1 MDELTAAGITDP
13 DLRASYEECKRLNA
27 LHGKTYYLATLLL
40 PKAKRPF
47 VHALYGFAR
56 YADEI
61 VDDLASE
68 LSVEEKAEVLSKWG
82 NGVLADLKK
91 GISQDH
97 VGRAL
102 IDTVKRF
109 DIPHEHF
116 EAFLHS
122 MTMDLTVQEY
132 ESYEDLLEY
141 VYGSAAVIGLEM
153 VPILGPLHNDAFEAA
168 KKLGIAFQ
176 LANFIRDVD
185 EDLDRGR
192 VYLPL
197 KELGQFGVTRE
208 MLEERVLDLP
218 MREADVAIRMKEPSQ
233 ADLIRKRLMGVRM
246 RLYASPD
253 YLAKHGTP
261 ERIEDVAQHR
271 LICQNPT
278 AHQVGAGAM
287 LVAHLMSYEPR
298 STLKVNNYF
307 GVLQG
312 VLSNLGVGVL
322 PDYLTQDF
330 PNLSRVMPEVES
342 AEVPVFLAYPEELR
356 HSKRVSAFRDF
367 VQEEIIS
374 YRKQLKDQ
382 AVS

>member
-68 LSVEEKAEVLSKWG
+68 LSVEEKAEALSTWG

-91 GISQDH
+91 GTSNDH

-132 ESYEDLLEY
+132 ETYEDLLEY

-192 VYLPL
+192 VYLPI
-197 KELGQFGVTRE
+197 KELAQFGVTRE
-208 MLEERVLDLP
+208 MLEERVL
-218 MREADVAIRMKEPSQ
+218 
-233 ADLIRKRLMGVRM
+233 
-246 RLYASPD
+246 
-253 YLAKHGTP
+253 TP
-261 ERIEDVAQHR
+261 EIVEALKFQIARVRQLQAESA
-271 LICQNPT
+271 
-278 AHQVGAGAM
+278 AGIAM
-287 LVAHLMSYEPR
+287 LEATSRPCIEAA
-298 STLKVNNYF
+298 STLYCGIV
-307 GVLQG
+307 
-312 VLSNLGVGVL
+312 
-322 PDYLTQDF
+322 D
-330 PNLSRVMPEVES
+330 EVEKIGYDIFNQRAKTS
-342 AEVPVFLAYPEELR
+342 TARRVRVAGGAFIKR
-356 HSKRVSAFRDF
+356 HLVSR
-367 VQEEIIS
+367 
-374 YRKQLKDQ
+374 
-382 AVS
+382 

>member
-1 MDELTAAGITDP
+1 VDELTAAGITDS

-27 LHGKTYYLATLLL
+27 LHGKTYFLATLLL

-68 LSVEEKAEVLSKWG
+68 LSIEEKAEALSNWG

-91 GISQDH
+91 GTSDDH

-132 ESYEDLLEY
+132 ETYEDLLEY

-192 VYLPL
+192 VYLPI
-197 KELGQFGVTRE
+197 KELAQFGVTRE
-208 MLEERVLDLP
+208 MLEERVL
-218 MREADVAIRMKEPSQ
+218 
-233 ADLIRKRLMGVRM
+233 
-246 RLYASPD
+246 
-253 YLAKHGTP
+253 TP
-261 ERIEDVAQHR
+261 EIIEALKFQIARVRQLQSEAAPGIAMLEANSRPCIEAASTLYCGIVDEVEKIGYDIFNQRAKTSTARRIRV
-271 LICQNPT
+271 
-278 AHQVGAGAM
+278 AGAAFM
-287 LVAHLMSYEPR
+287 
-298 STLKVNNYF
+298 
-307 GVLQG
+307 
-312 VLSNLGVGVL
+312 
-322 PDYLTQDF
+322 
-330 PNLSRVMPEVES
+330 
-342 AEVPVFLAYPEELR
+342 
-356 HSKRVSAFRDF
+356 KRV
-367 VQEEIIS
+367 
-374 YRKQLKDQ
+374 L
-382 AVS
+382 VSR